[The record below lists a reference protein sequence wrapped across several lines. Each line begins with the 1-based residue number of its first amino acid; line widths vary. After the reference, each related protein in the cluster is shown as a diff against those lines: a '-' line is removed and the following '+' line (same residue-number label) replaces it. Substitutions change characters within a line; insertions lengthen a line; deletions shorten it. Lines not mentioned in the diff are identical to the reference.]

1 MNKLNIFVKI
11 LGAVHITCNA
21 FYASQIKSEDLRY
34 QYNSQE
40 NASWEN
46 AQYEEITTNVRG
58 ERLIIR
64 FFVDKNSN
72 IFEFKRTPNY
82 NFGPTKIGNLTSKS
96 YSTGDTCFF
105 GTNAACR
112 SNITKTTKQFAIEGC
127 KLIKY
132 TRTDMIQFGTK
143 GDINKYVLGSCINS
157 SKKKTFE
164 ERKETYV
171 IPYEL
176 KAKALKHIENAK
188 NYLLSGKQEEAIK
201 EYSEVLAINPY
212 DYNVFNDRGIIK
224 CDLKQYQSGIKDY
237 DMAIKISPNY
247 SAAFFNR
254 GNCKVMMEHY
264 KDAIPDFDMAIKIT
278 PRFPH
283 PYHSRGVAKFELG
296 DIKNACSDW
305 IKASKIK
312 NYQATKPIIKKHCK

>member
-1 MNKLNIFVKI
+1 MKKFSNFLKIFF
-11 LGAVHITCNA
+11 LLSATCNTLLVNR
-21 FYASQIKSEDLRY
+21 IKSEDLRFD
-34 QYNSQE
+34 YNSQE
-40 NASWEN
+40 SASWDN

-58 ERLIIR
+58 EKLIIR

-72 IFEFKRTPNY
+72 IYEFKRTANY
-82 NFGPTKIGNLTSKS
+82 NYGPTKIGNLNSES
-96 YSTGDTCFF
+96 YSTGDTCYF

-143 GDINKYVLGSCINS
+143 GDVNRYVLGSCIDS

-164 ERKETYV
+164 ERKETFIV
-171 IPYEL
+171 PDEL
-176 KAKALKHIENAK
+176 KAKALRHLENAK
-188 NYLLSGKQEEAIK
+188 NYLSSGKKDEAIK
-201 EYSEVLAINPY
+201 EYSKVLAINPY
-212 DYNVFNDRGIIK
+212 DYNVLNDRGNIK
-224 CDLKQYQSGIKDY
+224 CSLKQYESGIEDY
-237 DMAIKISPNY
+237 DRAIKISSDY

-254 GNCKVMMEHY
+254 GNCKVMMENY
-264 KDAIPDFDMAIKIT
+264 KGAIPDFDEAIKIT

-312 NYQATKPIIKKHCK
+312 NYKATKPMIKEYCK